1 MITRIEAYK
10 YRCFNT
16 LDLALEQQH
25 VFAGSNGSGKT
36 TLLDIPALFGD
47 LLNMSDINDAFFKPT
62 NGRERARA
70 ESAKEVVHQLRGE
83 YFILAL
89 EVSLPPSIIEELLR
103 GASDAWQSKFQKS
116 ELRPDTARY
125 EISFRINQDKFQVT
139 EEHLT
144 LFPNNELRPEHGMG
158 LIGVDDFRRSAPW
171 FKVLSRSL
179 GTKVKYQAEYQA
191 GKSSILEF
199 GLRDNQLALAALP
212 ADHDLYPAALWLQ
225 EFLIQGSHCYEP
237 QWPAMR
243 LAASPRDK
251 HAFKADG
258 SSLPWQVHA
267 LQQSDPEGL
276 NEWLEL
282 VQMALPSIAKIVA
295 KQRIDDSFCYLEVTY
310 SNGMVVPSSGLS
322 HGTLHILA
330 LTIIPYLQN
339 APKIIT
345 LEEPENGIHP
355 KAIDAV
361 LEALKLTSDTQLW
374 LSTHSPVVLANT
386 EVEQII
392 TMRFNQD
399 GATEVLK
406 GHEHP
411 RLKTWKG
418 EVDLG
423 TLFAAGVLE

>member
-16 LDLALEQQH
+16 LDLSLEQQH

-47 LLNMSDINDAFFKPT
+47 LLKVTDINDAFFKAT
-62 NGRERARA
+62 NGRKRARA
-70 ESAKEVVHQLRGE
+70 ENAIEIVHQLRGD
-83 YFILAL
+83 YFMLAV
-89 EVSLPPSIIEELLR
+89 EIKLPGSIIDELLR
-103 GASDAWQSKFQKS
+103 DPSPTWLKKFEIK

-125 EISFRINQDKFQVT
+125 ELSIRLKGGLLEVN

-144 LFPNNELRPEHGMG
+144 LFPDNSYRVDHGSG
-158 LIGVDDFRRSAPW
+158 LIGVNEFPSKWPW
-171 FKVLSRSL
+171 FKVISRSW
-179 GTKVKYQAEYQA
+179 GEKAQYCQEFQTK
-191 GKSSILEF
+191 KSTILEF

-212 ADHDLYPAALWLQ
+212 ADHDLYPAALWVQ
-225 EFLIQGSHCYEP
+225 EFLLQGAHCYEP
-237 QWPAMR
+237 QWSAMR

-251 HAFKADG
+251 ECFKSDG
-258 SSLPWQVHA
+258 SSLSWQVYD
-267 LQQSDPEGL
+267 LQEKDPEGL
-276 NEWLEL
+276 EEWIEL
-282 VQMALPSIAKIVA
+282 IQMALPSISKIEAK
-295 KQRIDDSFCYLEVTY
+295 KRIDDSYCYLDVTY
-310 SNGMVVPSSGLS
+310 NNGMKVPSSGLS

-330 LTIIPYLQN
+330 LTIIPYLRN

-361 LEALKLTSDTQLW
+361 LEALKLTSETQIW

-386 EVEQII
+386 ELNQII
-392 TMRFNQD
+392 SMRFNNE
-399 GATEVLK
+399 GATDVTK
-406 GHEHP
+406 GNEHP
-411 RLKTWKG
+411 RLKEWKG

-423 TLFAAGVLE
+423 SLFAAGVLE

>member
-36 TLLDIPALFGD
+36 TLLDIPALFSD
-47 LLNMSDINDAFFKPT
+47 LLNVTDINDAFFKAT
-62 NGRERARA
+62 NGRKRARA
-70 ESAKEVVHQLRGE
+70 ENAIEIVHQLRGD
-83 YFILAL
+83 YFMLAV
-89 EVSLPPSIIEELLR
+89 EIKLPESIVDELMRDPSPTWLK
-103 GASDAWQSKFQKS
+103 KFEIK

-125 EISFRINQDKFQVT
+125 ELSIRIKGGSLEVS

-144 LFPNNELRPEHGMG
+144 LFPDNSYRVDHGSG
-158 LIGVDDFRRSAPW
+158 LIGVNEYPSKWPW
-171 FKVLSRSL
+171 FKVISRSW
-179 GTKVKYQAEYQA
+179 GEKVQYCQEFQTK
-191 GKSSILEF
+191 KSTILEF

-212 ADHDLYPAALWLQ
+212 ADHDLYPAALWVQGFLLQ
-225 EFLIQGSHCYEP
+225 GAHCYEP
-237 QWPAMR
+237 QWSAMR

-251 HAFKADG
+251 ECFKSDG
-258 SSLPWQVHA
+258 SSLPWQVYD
-267 LQQSDPEGL
+267 LQEKDPEGL
-276 NEWLEL
+276 EEWLEI
-282 VQMALPSIAKIVA
+282 VQMALPSISKIEG
-295 KQRIDDSFCYLEVTY
+295 KKRSDDSYCYLEVTY
-310 SNGMVVPSSGLS
+310 SNGMKVPSSGLS

-330 LTIIPYLQN
+330 LTIIPYLQS
-339 APKIIT
+339 APQIIT

-361 LEALKLTSDTQLW
+361 LEALKLSSNTQIW

-386 EVEQII
+386 VLEQII
-392 TMRFNQD
+392 SMRFNKD

-406 GHEHP
+406 GNEHP
-411 RLKTWKG
+411 RLKEWKG

-423 TLFAAGVLE
+423 SLFAAGVLE

>member
-1 MITRIEAYK
+1 MISRIEAYK
-10 YRCFNT
+10 YRCFNV
-16 LDLALEQQH
+16 LDVSLGQLH
-25 VFAGSNGSGKT
+25 VLAGSNGSGKT
-36 TLLDIPALFGD
+36 TLLDIPALLGD
-47 LLNMSDINDAFFKPT
+47 LLQVTNVNDAFFKPV

-70 ESAKEVVHQLRGE
+70 EVAQEIVHQLRGD
-83 YFILAL
+83 YFMFAI
-89 EVSLPPSIIEELLR
+89 EVDLPESVIDLLVRDASPAWMKKFSDPLLR
-103 GASDAWQSKFQKS
+103 
-116 ELRPDTARY
+116 PTTARY
-125 EISFRINQDKFQVT
+125 ELSFRIRDSSLEVN

-144 LFPNNELRPEHGMG
+144 LFPNNDNGPEHGMG
-158 LIGVDDFRRSAPW
+158 LVGSSEYVSSKPW
-171 FKVLSRSL
+171 FKVISRRW
-179 GTKVKYQAEYQA
+179 GEKARYQAEYQA

-199 GLRDNQLALAALP
+199 GLRDTQLALSVLP
-212 ADHDLYPAALWLQ
+212 ADYDLYPAALWLQ
-225 EFLIQGSHCYEP
+225 TFLIEGSHCYTP

-251 HAFKADG
+251 DAFKVDG

-267 LQQSDPEGL
+267 LQHRDPEGL

-282 VQMALPSIAKIVA
+282 VQMALPSIAKIEA

-386 EVEQII
+386 EVKQII